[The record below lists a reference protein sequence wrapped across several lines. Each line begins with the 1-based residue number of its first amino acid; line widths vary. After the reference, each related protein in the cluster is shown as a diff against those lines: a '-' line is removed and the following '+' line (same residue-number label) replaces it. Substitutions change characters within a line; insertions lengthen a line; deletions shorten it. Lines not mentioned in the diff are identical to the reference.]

1 MRSIPNTSVA
11 TSSTSPVML
20 VLFIGVLMGALDIAI
35 VGPALPAIQKSFGVD
50 ERASAWVFTMYV
62 LFNLI
67 GTPLMAKLSDRFG
80 RRSIYVL
87 DVSLFAVGSLLVAI
101 SPNFAVLLIG
111 RAIQAFGAGG
121 IFPVASAVIGDTFPP
136 EKRGAAL
143 GLIGAVFGMAFL
155 IGPLLAAALIGF
167 GWHWLFLIN
176 LPIAALVIVLSLRV
190 LPTVRSLE
198 PKAFDWPG
206 VLSLGALLASVALAV
221 SQLDSKNLF
230 SSLISV
236 RVWPLLL
243 VAAVLVWV
251 FSTLERRAEDPV
263 IHPKLLGSRQV
274 VLTTIFAA
282 GAGLG
287 EAGMVFLPALAV
299 AALGMSTQSSSF
311 MLLPVV
317 LALAIGSP
325 LAGRMLDRVGS
336 RAVVIAGLLC
346 LVVGTGVYWL
356 LAASLAWFIVAGAF
370 VGFGLAALL
379 GAPLRYILLNEAP
392 ASDRT
397 AAQGLLTVFTSIGQ
411 LISGALVGAIAASQG
426 GGAVGYQ
433 AAFLAIGA
441 VAAVMTVLAFNLKSK
456 DEERSSIE
464 GKNEPSI
471 TS

>member
-1 MRSIPNTSVA
+1 
-11 TSSTSPVML
+11 
-20 VLFIGVLMGALDIAI
+20 
-35 VGPALPAIQKSFGVD
+35 
-50 ERASAWVFTMYV
+50 
-62 LFNLI
+62 
-67 GTPLMAKLSDRFG
+67 
-80 RRSIYVL
+80 
-87 DVSLFAVGSLLVAI
+87 
-101 SPNFAVLLIG
+101 
-111 RAIQAFGAGG
+111 
-121 IFPVASAVIGDTFPP
+121 
-136 EKRGAAL
+136 
-143 GLIGAVFGMAFL
+143 
-155 IGPLLAAALIGF
+155 
-167 GWHWLFLIN
+167 
-176 LPIAALVIVLSLRV
+176 
-190 LPTVRSLE
+190 
-198 PKAFDWPG
+198 
-206 VLSLGALLASVALAV
+206 
-221 SQLDSKNLF
+221 
-230 SSLISV
+230 
-236 RVWPLLL
+236 
-243 VAAVLVWV
+243 
-251 FSTLERRAEDPV
+251 
-263 IHPKLLGSRQV
+263 
-274 VLTTIFAA
+274 
-282 GAGLG
+282 
-287 EAGMVFLPALAV
+287 MVFLPALAV

>member
-11 TSSTSPVML
+11 NSSTNPVML

-50 ERASAWVFTMYV
+50 ERASAWVFTIYV

-87 DVSLFAVGSLLVAI
+87 DVSLFAIGSLLVAV

-176 LPIAALVIVLSLRV
+176 LPIAAVVIVLSLRV
-190 LPTVRSLE
+190 LPTARSLE

-206 VLSLGALLASVALAV
+206 VVSLGTLLACVALAV
-221 SQLDSKNLF
+221 SQLDSKNLI
-230 SSLISV
+230 SSLTSIQ
-236 RVWPLLL
+236 VWPLLL
-243 VAAVLVWV
+243 AAVILIWV
-251 FSTLERRAEDPV
+251 FSSLEQRAEDPV
-263 IHPKLLGSRQV
+263 IHPRLLRSRQV

-299 AALGMSTQSSSF
+299 TALGMSTQTSSF

-346 LVVGTGVYWL
+346 LVVGTVLYWL
-356 LAASLAWFIVAGAF
+356 LAENLVWFIVAGAF

-379 GAPLRYILLNEAP
+379 GAPLRYILLNEAR
-392 ASDRT
+392 ASDRA

-411 LISGALVGAIAASQG
+411 LFSGALVGAIAASQG
-426 GGAVGYQ
+426 GGAVGYK

-441 VAAVMTVLAFNLKSK
+441 VTAIMAVLAFNLKRK
-456 DEERSSIE
+456 DQELLNTNS
-464 GKNEPSI
+464 
-471 TS
+471 